1 MKAAVKALTLLSA
14 AAVCILRFV
23 SFKYE
28 ASLSP
33 GTLRGTFLAGAVC
46 AAVCILCA
54 AVWVFLEKKGKN
66 GT

>member
-23 SFKYE
+23 SFRYE
-28 ASLSP
+28 TSLSP
-33 GTLRGTFLAGAVC
+33 DVIRGIHLAAAICGAFCLAC
-46 AAVCILCA
+46 AAF
-54 AVWVFLEKKGKN
+54 WVILEKKGKN

>member
-1 MKAAVKALTLLSA
+1 MKAAVKTLTLLSA

-33 GTLRGTFLAGAVC
+33 GVIRGMFLAGAVC
-46 AAVCILCA
+46 AAVCLLCA
-54 AVWVFLEKKGKN
+54 ALWVFLEKKGKN

>member
-28 ASLSP
+28 VSLSP
-33 GTLRGTFLAGAVC
+33 GVQRGMLLAGTIC
-46 AAVCILCA
+46 AAVCLLGA
-54 AVWVFLEKKGKN
+54 AVWVALEKKGKN
-66 GT
+66 GA